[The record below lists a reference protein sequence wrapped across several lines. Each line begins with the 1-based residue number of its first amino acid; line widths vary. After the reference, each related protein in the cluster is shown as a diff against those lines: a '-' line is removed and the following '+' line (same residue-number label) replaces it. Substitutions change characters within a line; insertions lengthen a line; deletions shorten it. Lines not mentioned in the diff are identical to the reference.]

1 MTVETPPSGTKE
13 QAAERRVLP
22 LKGIVLF
29 AIASLATIAFVAIAV
44 RVLAGHADS
53 VDRSWT
59 LALHEID
66 TDALDYV
73 FIAFTTIGSGPCLW
87 GAVLVV
93 AMLAIRNH
101 RWQLALLLAAN
112 GVVAQIVNLGLKSW
126 FVRPRP
132 ALFEEIARPSTWSF
146 PSGHAMSAVQIW
158 GVIAAVLIAL
168 YPRRR
173 AVIVLAN
180 LMLMAGIG
188 LSRVYLG
195 VHWPTDVLAG
205 FAAGLPFL
213 VVSIHLIHRIMRIT
227 RPRMTG

>member
-1 MTVETPPSGTKE
+1 MTAETPRE

-22 LKGIVLF
+22 FKGIVLF
-29 AIASLATIAFVAIAV
+29 VIAGVATVAFLAIAL
-44 RVLAGHADS
+44 RVLAGHADLF
-53 VDRSWT
+53 DRTWT
-59 LALHEID
+59 LAIHELD

-87 GAVLVV
+87 GAILLVS
-93 AMLAIRNH
+93 LIAIRNH
-101 RWQLALLLAAN
+101 RWQLAVLIAAN
-112 GVVAQIVNLGLKSW
+112 GVVVQIVNLGLKTW

-132 ALFEEIARPSTWSF
+132 TLFEEIVRPTSWSF
-146 PSGHAMSAVQIW
+146 PSGHAMSAMQIW

-168 YPRRR
+168 FPRRR
-173 AVIVLAN
+173 VVIVLTN
-180 LMLMAGIG
+180 VLLLAGIG

-213 VVSIHLIHRIMRIT
+213 VVSVHLIHRILRIT
-227 RPRMTG
+227 RPQ

>member
-1 MTVETPPSGTKE
+1 MTVETPPSGTNE

-22 LKGIVLF
+22 FKGTVLF
-29 AIASLATIAFVAIAV
+29 AIAGLATVAFVAIAV

-53 VDRSWT
+53 FDRTWT
-59 LALHEID
+59 LAVRKLD
-66 TDALDYV
+66 TDVLDYV
-73 FIAFTTIGSGPCLW
+73 FIAFTMIGSGPLLW
-87 GAVLVV
+87 GAILLVAV
-93 AMLAIRNH
+93 LAIRNH
-101 RWQLALLLAAN
+101 RWQLALLIAAN
-112 GVVAQIVNLGLKSW
+112 GIVAQIVNLGLKTW

-132 ALFEEIARPSTWSF
+132 TLFEEIARPSSWSF

-173 AVIVLAN
+173 VVIVLAN
-180 LMLMAGIG
+180 LILIAGIG

-213 VVSIHLIHRIMRIT
+213 VVSVHLIHRVLRIT
-227 RPRMTG
+227 RPR